1 MAAGAMT
8 AVTVRILEVTRQ
20 THDVVTIRL
29 DRPPGFTFIPGQH
42 CLVSLPDAPQFSGVA
57 KPFTFSCSP
66 DQPWLEL
73 TIKETGAFTGAICAC
88 RVGDPVG
95 IRGPF
100 GSALTFDGTHADDLV
115 MLSGGS
121 GITPFISILR
131 FARDRGLS
139 NRMLLLYANRTEE
152 DIIFRDELDRMP
164 APIRVVHFLSAPGEG
179 WVGERGRISRDK
191 ILEYAGTMT
200 GGLWYLCGPPPMNKS
215 MQEILDE
222 IGIPA
227 ERRRFDRWEIPGKSP
242 A

>member
-1 MAAGAMT
+1 MGEGAVST
-8 AVTVRILEVTRQ
+8 VVVTILETVRQ
-20 THDVVTIRL
+20 THDVLTIRL
-29 DRPPGFTFIPGQH
+29 DRPEGFTFIPGQH
-42 CLVSLPDAPQFSGVA
+42 CLVGLPDVPQFSGVA

-73 TIKETGAFTGAICAC
+73 TIKEIGAFTGAICAR
-88 RVGDPVG
+88 RVGDRVA

-100 GSALTFDGTHADDLV
+100 GNALTFDGTHADDVV

-121 GITPFISILR
+121 GITPFISMLR

-139 NRMLLLYANRTEE
+139 NRMLLLYANRSEA

-164 APIRVVHFLSAPGEG
+164 APIRVVHFLSAAGEG
-179 WVGERGRISRDK
+179 WAGERGRISREK

-222 IGIPA
+222 LKIPA
-227 ERRRFDRWEIPGKSP
+227 ERRRFDRWEIPGKP